1 MTNDKSSA
9 ETHVGLATQETP
21 IPGLFSLQM
30 SLHEDSRG
38 SFLKLLNQDEL
49 CSLGWPSITHQV
61 NLSSTPQ
68 RGTIRGMHAQPGTTP
83 EYKLVSCIRG
93 AVWDVCVDLRKDSPT
108 FLHWE
113 AFELSGANPVQL
125 FIPPGVAHGFQA
137 TSGEV
142 ELVYCHSAPYEPD
155 LEVGVSPFDPL
166 INISWPLEVTSVSA
180 RDMNHPP
187 LSTSFEG
194 LSV

>member
-9 ETHVGLATQETP
+9 ETPDGFATQETP
-21 IPGLFSLQM
+21 ILGLFSLQM
-30 SLHEDSRG
+30 SRHEDSRG
-38 SFLKLLNQDEL
+38 SFLKLLDQDAL
-49 CSLGWPSITHQV
+49 SSLGWPSITHQV
-61 NLSSTPQ
+61 NLSSTPH

-93 AVWDVCVDLRKDSPT
+93 AVWDVCVDLRKDSAT

-142 ELVYCHSAPYEPD
+142 ELVYCHSAPYEPE

-166 INISWPLEVTSVSA
+166 INISWPLKVTAISTRDKNHSLLSA
-180 RDMNHPP
+180 
-187 LSTSFEG
+187 SFEG
-194 LSV
+194 LAV

>member
-9 ETHVGLATQETP
+9 ETHDGLTTHGTP

-49 CSLGWPSITHQV
+49 RSLGWPSITHQV

-68 RGTIRGMHAQPGTTP
+68 RGTIRGMHAQTGPTP

-93 AVWDVCVDLRKDSPT
+93 AVWDVCVDLRKESPT
-108 FLHWE
+108 FLHWK
-113 AFELSGANPVQL
+113 AFELSEANPMQL
-125 FIPPGVAHGFQA
+125 LIPPGVAHGFQA
-137 TSGEV
+137 TSEDV
-142 ELVYCHSAPYEPD
+142 ELVYCHSTPYEPG
-155 LEVGVSPFDPL
+155 LEVGVNPFDPL
-166 INISWPLEVTSVSA
+166 IGISWPLEGTIVST
-180 RDMNHPP
+180 RDKNHPP
-187 LSTSFEG
+187 LSASFEG
-194 LSV
+194 LIV